1 MVNKKYKIQFT
12 EKDRTFLQQFVSTG
26 KRSAREFLRAMAL
39 LLSDKGKTDEEICEI
54 LNVSTCTI
62 QRARQKYAI
71 DGLNTALFELPRPG
85 QPACSD
91 APEGR
96 SHWTLELLREE
107 AVKRDIVNEIS
118 TEPIRILLKRHDI
131 KPWKKKMWCI
141 PELTDTFIE
150 RMMDIL
156 EVYERPYN
164 PQEPVICLDEKSMQL
179 LAHVREPIP
188 ITPGAPERYD
198 SEYKRRGT
206 ANIFVMVEPKAGI
219 RHLIIKERKR
229 YEEYAVCMDFL
240 STVYSDINKIIVIQD
255 NFRTHSK
262 NH

>member
-1 MVNKKYKIQFT
+1 
-12 EKDRTFLQQFVSTG
+12 
-26 KRSAREFLRAMAL
+26 
-39 LLSDKGKTDEEICEI
+39 
-54 LNVSTCTI
+54 
-62 QRARQKYAI
+62 
-71 DGLNTALFELPRPG
+71 
-85 QPACSD
+85 
-91 APEGR
+91 
-96 SHWTLELLREE
+96 
-107 AVKRDIVNEIS
+107 
-118 TEPIRILLKRHDI
+118 
-131 KPWKKKMWCI
+131 MWCI

-188 ITPGAPERYD
+188 VTPGASERYD
-198 SEYKRRGT
+198 SEYKRKGT

-240 STVYSDINKIIVIQD
+240 TTIYGDVDKIIIIQD

-262 NH
+262 KSLINAFGEEKPDKIMEKVEFHYTPKHGSWLNMAEIEIGVLDTECLHKRRFPDIHALNHELTAWKNRRDDKKARINWRFTREKAEKKFKLIKNNM